1 MDKKPLIG
9 VSIIA
14 VVLLVLGS
22 LTNVVGYQQ
31 VQSTAVNDSPLFSVR
46 AKRAIKQTNGETLT
60 SDYLGRGIES
70 NFQFPIRENRTER
83 LQKCVDIIKKMDDKE
98 FSKFQ
103 SLVVSRFYED
113 KNNKNINSIH
123 VLSLLKQIRSNTKEL
138 PIKQLE
144 FYGIKLGPCTFAS
157 AGGCDYTLGLLR
169 FCPIWKI
176 LFLIECIWFFFLT
189 VMCWLP
195 TLGICL
201 S

>member
-1 MDKKPLIG
+1 MKKYHLIG

-60 SDYLGRGIES
+60 SDYLERGIES

-83 LQKCVDIIKKMDDKE
+83 LQKCVDIIKKMDDKK
-98 FSKFQ
+98 FSRFQ

-123 VLSLLKQIRSNTKEL
+123 VLSLLKQIRSNIKEL
-138 PIKQLE
+138 HINQFDNNGNKNDPPSSFCGVTYGHSDLE
-144 FYGIKLGPCTFAS
+144 C
-157 AGGCDYTLGLLR
+157 
-169 FCPIWKI
+169 
-176 LFLIECIWFFFLT
+176 LFLIGIIILILFVIIPILDLIQMILT
-189 VMCWLP
+189 IRNCNV
-195 TLGICL
+195 
-201 S
+201 

>member
-9 VSIIA
+9 VSICA

-22 LTNVVGYQQ
+22 LSNVVGYQS
-31 VQSTAVNDSPLFSVR
+31 VKTTAVNDSPLFSVR

-138 PIKQLE
+138 HINQFDNNGNKNDPPSSFCGVTYGHSDLE
-144 FYGIKLGPCTFAS
+144 C
-157 AGGCDYTLGLLR
+157 
-169 FCPIWKI
+169 
-176 LFLIECIWFFFLT
+176 LFLIGIMILILFVIIPILDLIQMILT
-189 VMCWLP
+189 IRNCNV
-195 TLGICL
+195 
-201 S
+201 